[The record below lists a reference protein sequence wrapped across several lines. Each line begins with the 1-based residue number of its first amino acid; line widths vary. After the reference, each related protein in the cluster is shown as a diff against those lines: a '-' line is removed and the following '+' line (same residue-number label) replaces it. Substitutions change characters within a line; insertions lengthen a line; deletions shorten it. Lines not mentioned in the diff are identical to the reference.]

1 MFRVQFCEDST
12 GIASTALG
20 EESRE
25 QGFMVYG
32 LGFRGS
38 ASTAQG
44 KGITEHE
51 RRRRIRRRIRGQERQ
66 EWGKGVGSAGKEGP
80 GGD

>member
-1 MFRVQFCEDST
+1 
-12 GIASTALG
+12 
-20 EESRE
+20 
-25 QGFMVYG
+25 MVYG